1 MKKVLSFVGSKIGID
16 LASNFENADRTTIVI
31 SAAAITSVATVT
43 YIIKKQYDYYKNM
56 KAPSDEIA
64 KFESTAKYF
73 ECRNGSIIEYQEY
86 GNPNGFPILGFH
98 GSGK

>member
-1 MKKVLSFVGSKIGID
+1 
-16 LASNFENADRTTIVI
+16 
-31 SAAAITSVATVT
+31 
-43 YIIKKQYDYYKNM
+43 M